1 MGESYKITVMGFL
14 LIFCLLAT
22 YYFQFILKIEIVFT
36 HIFYVPIILAGLW
49 WSRKGIAVAVFLAL
63 LLLILHVL
71 SPLDTPLDADV
82 TRALMFV
89 IVGTV
94 VAILNE
100 KRQILEDKLK
110 TYSKTLEQR
119 VEERTGELREA

>member
-1 MGESYKITVMGFL
+1 
-14 LIFCLLAT
+14 
-22 YYFQFILKIEIVFT
+22 
-36 HIFYVPIILAGLW
+36 LW

-63 LLLILHVL
+63 LLLISHVI

-110 TYSKTLEQR
+110 TYSETQEHR
-119 VEERTGELREA
+119 V